1 MSRSELTP
9 REKEYKRI
17 VANRLSNLLS
27 DKGAKQV
34 DISNQTGIPTSTL
47 TGYFKGTSLPSPGNV
62 QKLADFFGV
71 LKSDIDPRFESS
83 KDDSASTDLDKI
95 LDHAMSYDGKPMNKH
110 DREVIRAYIEGY
122 MNNQK

>member
-62 QKLADFFGV
+62 QKLADFFR
-71 LKSDIDPRFESS
+71 SF
-83 KDDSASTDLDKI
+83 KI
-95 LDHAMSYDGKPMNKH
+95 
-110 DREVIRAYIEGY
+110 
-122 MNNQK
+122 